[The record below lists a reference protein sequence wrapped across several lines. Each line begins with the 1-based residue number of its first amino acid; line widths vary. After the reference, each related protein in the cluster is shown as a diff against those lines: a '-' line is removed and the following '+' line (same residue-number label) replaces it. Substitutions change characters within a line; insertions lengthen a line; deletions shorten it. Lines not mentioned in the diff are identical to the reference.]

1 MAVFRVDMIVP
12 GTNGMLACM
21 ASSVPHYC
29 QSEKRC
35 MMSWASTLERE
46 RLQFLAQG
54 VGLVRSSR
62 SGGGKAGGGRKG
74 RESLGLATLG
84 DLSPP
89 STRAAPAWLASCR
102 RVGYQHWL
110 LWLESAAA

>member
-1 MAVFRVDMIVP
+1 MHDVV
-12 GTNGMLACM
+12 GEHTG
-21 ASSVPHYC
+21 
-29 QSEKRC
+29 
-35 MMSWASTLERE
+35 ER
-46 RLQFLAQG
+46 QFLAQG

-89 STRAAPAWLASCR
+89 STPSRACLACFVSQGG
-102 RVGYQHWL
+102 V
-110 LWLESAAA
+110 SALAALG